1 MGNPRWVGAGLVAL
15 SALSFGAMAI
25 FARIAAAGGAEVTAV
40 LFLRFLIAG
49 AVMTVVMVVTGRR
62 WPGRRNRQVLSL
74 MGGVGY
80 VLQSLCFFLALQYA
94 RAGLVSLLLYLYP
107 VLVTVLAVIFRGERL
122 SALRVGAT
130 LAALLGTVLTL
141 SEGLEGRWIGVALG
155 VSTAL
160 IYSVYILVGSRVL
173 AEEDS
178 LAAATVVMLSAAA
191 TFGVVVAITGPR
203 FPATPDAWGAVLA
216 IALVS
221 TVIAMVSFFAGIQ
234 RLGAADA
241 ATLSTLEPVV
251 TCLLAAIFLG
261 EPVTPL
267 QAVGGAIVLAAV
279 VALARGEGRTIQVG
293 KGATR
298 SR

>member
-1 MGNPRWVGAGLVAL
+1 
-15 SALSFGAMAI
+15 
-25 FARIAAAGGAEVTAV
+25 
-40 LFLRFLIAG
+40 
-49 AVMTVVMVVTGRR
+49 
-62 WPGRRNRQVLSL
+62 
-74 MGGVGY
+74 
-80 VLQSLCFFLALQYA
+80 
-94 RAGLVSLLLYLYP
+94 
-107 VLVTVLAVIFRGERL
+107 
-122 SALRVGAT
+122 
-130 LAALLGTVLTL
+130 L

-279 VALARGEGRTIQVG
+279 VTLARGEGRTIQVG